1 MADPLSIIGSIVGMT
16 AACVQS
22 AKALHKLRGAYLD
35 ADLTVSAICCEC
47 TIMSASLSK
56 IQAKLLTRSITDDGD
71 EGNGGMAVRS
81 TLETALTGC
90 LVIVSV
96 LEREIGLLCPPG
108 LSGTGGLDWVAR
120 VKMMWKEDVMKELL
134 GHLRGQQT
142 GLALLLQLLDMW
154 VNETSGIQ
162 SGIGA
167 FKLCEY

>member
-22 AKALHKLRGAYLD
+22 AKALHKLRGAYVD
-35 ADLTVSAICCEC
+35 ADLTIAAICCEC
-47 TIMSASLSK
+47 TIMSASLSQ
-56 IQAKLLTRSITDDGD
+56 IQAKLLRRCSDDND
-71 EGNGGMAVRS
+71 ADAGGMAVRS

-96 LEREIGLLCPPG
+96 LEREIQLLCPAG
-108 LSGTGGLDWVAR
+108 LGRLDWVAR

-142 GLALLLQLLDMW
+142 GLALLLQLLDM
-154 VNETSGIQ
+154 
-162 SGIGA
+162 
-167 FKLCEY
+167 